1 MSKNQLYKEYQTNG
15 GRLPFK
21 AWLQQ
26 NLNMSVHKA
35 VIESEYLNYDG
46 QAGADSVGVD
56 QPLSYKPVLENVTF
70 LGIPKNYLKIGL
82 VCIIAISAYQIYKS
96 KK

>member
-1 MSKNQLYKEYQTNG
+1 MSKNQLYKEYQISG

-26 NLNMSVHKA
+26 DLNMSVHRA

-46 QAGADSVGVD
+46 QATTDTVGRD
-56 QPLSYKPVLENVTF
+56 NPLPYKPVLENITF

-82 VCIIAISAYQIYKS
+82 VCVIAISAYQIYQSTK
-96 KK
+96 

>member
-1 MSKNQLYKEYQTNG
+1 MSKNQLYREYQANG
-15 GRLPFK
+15 GREPFK
-21 AWLQQ
+21 TWLQQ

-46 QAGADSVGVD
+46 QANVDSTGRE
-56 QPLSYKPVLENVTF
+56 QPLPYKPVLENVTF

-82 VCIIAISAYQIYKS
+82 VCVIVISAYQIYQSRK
-96 KK
+96 

>member
-1 MSKNQLYKEYQTNG
+1 MSKNQLYKEYQMRG

-21 AWLQQ
+21 TWLQQ
-26 NLNMSVHKA
+26 ELNMSVHKA

-46 QAGADSVGVD
+46 QASSDTLNSN
-56 QPLSYKPVLENVTF
+56 QPLPYKPVLENVTF

-82 VCIIAISAYQIYKS
+82 VCIIAFSAYKIYQSTK
-96 KK
+96 